1 MPLYKKPETLVVG
14 DGLCQIHNSKKI
26 RASLRLIQKQNEN
39 IEQELGRGQGG
50 MFIFGH

>member
-1 MPLYKKPETLVVG
+1 MG
-14 DGLCQIHNSKKI
+14 DGLYQRHNSKKM
-26 RASLRLIQKQNEN
+26 RASLRLIQKQKEN